1 MSNFRADCSNCCGL
15 CCIVPDQLATQGFPY
30 DKPANTPCHRLDAC
44 NRCSIHARREE
55 YGYGACKGYDC
66 FGVGQWVTQE
76 LSAGA
81 SWRDSPEMADHMFAA
96 YRYWAPRFEAAALLE
111 AALPRVREDAKHLIA
126 QRIHSLTTVGSVE
139 FEMPDAARLLRET
152 IAMIRSLL

>member
-1 MSNFRADCSNCCGL
+1 MSNFRADCSRCCGL

-30 DKPANTPCHRLDAC
+30 DKPANTPCRRLDAC

-55 YGYGACKGYDC
+55 YGYGACKGYEC

-76 LSAGA
+76 LTAGA
-81 SWRDSPEMADHMFAA
+81 SWTDSPEVADQMFAA
-96 YRYWAPRFEAAALLE
+96 FRYWAPRFEAAALLE
-111 AALPRVREDAKHLIA
+111 AAMPRVREDAKHLIV
-126 QRIHSLTTVGSVE
+126 QRIHSLTNADTVDSE
-139 FEMPDAARLLRET
+139 TPDAARLLCET